1 MSDSSLSGSFSSQST
16 LRFDSLQLDSF
27 FAAHPSL
34 LPYGVDVRR
43 FYRGRSDA
51 FAWYDDRGLIEQAG
65 HLHNRISNLGGEG
78 INSKYPYSSLLDTLM
93 TNAGTENSSERLQTE
108 LLLTSGYFYF
118 AEKVWAGL
126 DESVTRKIQWYLPRK
141 KTDYSQWLTTWLHSK
156 DTLAKEPV
164 YRQYRLLR
172 PWLQKYIALAK
183 LDWPA
188 LLPKKTGYRSGDPDL
203 IRIKQRL
210 AELGDLPAQDTTPL
224 FDTSLVMA
232 VKRFQR
238 RFGLKQDGAINNQ
251 FLSELNVSPQKRIE
265 QIRVNMER
273 SRWIPDT
280 VGGNYLIINIPEFKL
295 HLYKDDSLLWDMN
308 VVVGQSLYKT
318 VIFSGALK
326 NIVFSPYWNVPPG
339 ILKKEVLPGIKKDPS
354 YLARHHMEW
363 NGNTVRQKPGPWNS
377 LGSVKFLFPN
387 SYAIYLH
394 DTPAKDLFRENA
406 RAFSHG
412 CIRLG
417 EPLKLAAWL
426 LKDNPSWDPEKIA
439 AAGKTGK
446 EKWVTLDGSFRVFIT
461 YFTAWVDRQGS
472 LNFRK
477 DIYNRDQRLAKT
489 L

>member
-1 MSDSSLSGSFSSQST
+1 
-16 LRFDSLQLDSF
+16 
-27 FAAHPSL
+27 
-34 LPYGVDVRR
+34 
-43 FYRGRSDA
+43 
-51 FAWYDDRGLIEQAG
+51 
-65 HLHNRISNLGGEG
+65 
-78 INSKYPYSSLLDTLM
+78 
-93 TNAGTENSSERLQTE
+93 
-108 LLLTSGYFYF
+108 
-118 AEKVWAGL
+118 
-126 DESVTRKIQWYLPRK
+126 
-141 KTDYSQWLTTWLHSK
+141 
-156 DTLAKEPV
+156 
-164 YRQYRLLR
+164 
-172 PWLQKYIALAK
+172 
-183 LDWPA
+183 
-188 LLPKKTGYRSGDPDL
+188 
-203 IRIKQRL
+203 
-210 AELGDLPAQDTTPL
+210 
-224 FDTSLVMA
+224 
-232 VKRFQR
+232 
-238 RFGLKQDGAINNQ
+238 GLKQDGAINNQ
-251 FLSELNVSPQKRIE
+251 FLSECNVSPQKRIE

-280 VGGNYLIINIPEFKL
+280 VAGDYLVINIPEFKL
-295 HLYKDDSLLWDMN
+295 HLYRDDSLLWDMN
-308 VVVGQSLYKT
+308 VVVGQSLHKT

-339 ILKKEVLPGIKKDPS
+339 ILKKEVLPGIKRDPS

-394 DTPAKDLFRENA
+394 DTPAKDLFQENA

-417 EPLKLAAWL
+417 EPLRLAAYL

-446 EKWVTLDGSFRVFIT
+446 ERWVTLDGSFRVFIT
-461 YFTAWVDRQGS
+461 YFTCWVDREGN